1 MDEIKL
7 KELLGSK
14 CERLDIF
21 EGDENKGELEAG
33 QGDGLIN
40 DIPTVK
46 ELFERLIEEI
56 KTSEKKISAIS

>member
-14 CERLDIF
+14 CERLGIF

-33 QGDGLIN
+33 QGDGFIN